1 MEQRE
6 LGKTG
11 VRVSAIGLGCA
22 GMSEGY
28 GTPNDAESLET
39 LSQAVANGV
48 NFLDTSDVYGAGRG
62 EELLGQFLRQ
72 QPRNAVVVAT
82 KFGLVL
88 RPGAPPVVDNSP
100 DYARTACE
108 NSLRRL
114 GVDAIDL
121 YYVHR
126 RNPEVPIED
135 VVGAMADLVRA
146 GKVRYL
152 GLSEVSPDTLR
163 RAMKVHPIAA
173 VQSEYSL
180 WSRDAEK
187 AMLDVCR
194 ELGVTFVAY
203 CPLGRG
209 MLTGKV
215 SSLNGLEAT
224 DFRRRLPRF
233 ADGALEKNLELVR
246 TLDAFAT
253 RYGAT
258 HAQIALAWLLCK
270 HPHVVP
276 IPGTKR
282 VRYALENAAA
292 TRVQLPPGEISQL
305 DALFAPS
312 AVTGDRY
319 PPPAMRG
326 IEQA

>member
-6 LGKTG
+6 LGRTG

-62 EELLGQFLRQ
+62 EELLGQLLKQ
-72 QPRNAVVVAT
+72 QPRNAIVVAT

-100 DYARTACE
+100 DYVRTACE

-146 GKVRYL
+146 GKVRHL

-194 ELGVTFVAY
+194 EVGVTFVAY

-215 SSLNGLEAT
+215 SSLNGLEAN

-292 TRVQLPPGEISQL
+292 TRVKLPPGEISQL
-305 DALFAPS
+305 DALFTPS

-319 PPPAMRG
+319 PPQAMRG

>member
-6 LGKTG
+6 LGRTG

-48 NFLDTSDVYGAGRG
+48 NFFDTSDVYGAGRG
-62 EELLGQFLRQ
+62 EELLGQFLKQ
-72 QPRNAVVVAT
+72 QPRDAVVVAT

-88 RPGAPPVVDNSP
+88 RPGVPPVVDNSP
-100 DYARTACE
+100 DYVRTACE

-114 GVDAIDL
+114 GVDTIDL

-135 VVGAMADLVRA
+135 VVGAMAELVRA
-146 GKVRYL
+146 GKVRAL

-163 RAMKVHPIAA
+163 RAMKVHPITA

-180 WSRDAEK
+180 WSRGAEK
-187 AMLDVCR
+187 TMLDVCQ

-215 SSLNGLEAT
+215 NSLNGLEAN

-233 ADGALEKNLELVR
+233 ADGALENNLALVR
-246 TLDAFAT
+246 KLDAFAT

-292 TRVQLPPGEISQL
+292 TRVKLPPGEISQL
-305 DALFAPS
+305 DELFMPS

-326 IEQA
+326 IEET

>member
-48 NFLDTSDVYGAGRG
+48 NFFDTSDVYGAGRG

-88 RPGAPPVVDNSP
+88 RPGAPPVVDNST
-100 DYARTACE
+100 DYSRNACE

-114 GVDAIDL
+114 GVDTIDL

-135 VVGAMADLVRA
+135 VVGAMAELVRA

-187 AMLDVCR
+187 AMLEVCR

-215 SSLNGLEAT
+215 SSLNGLEAN

-292 TRVQLPPGEISQL
+292 IRVKLPPGEISQL
-305 DALFAPS
+305 DALFTPS

-326 IEQA
+326 IEAA

>member
-1 MEQRE
+1 MEHRE

-11 VRVSAIGLGCA
+11 VRLSAIGLGCA

-28 GTPNDAESLET
+28 GTPDDAESLET
-39 LSQAVANGV
+39 LSQALANGV
-48 NFLDTSDVYGAGRG
+48 NFLDTSDVYGAGKG
-62 EELLGQFLRQ
+62 EELLGQFIRR
-72 QPRNAVVVAT
+72 QPRDALVVAT

-88 RPGAPPVVDNSP
+88 RPGAPPRVDNSP
-100 DYARTACE
+100 DYVRSACE

-126 RNPEVPIED
+126 RDPEVPIED
-135 VVGAMADLVRA
+135 VVGAMAELVTA

-163 RAMKVHPIAA
+163 RAMKVHPISA

-180 WSRDAEK
+180 WTRDAEK
-187 AMLDVCR
+187 SMLDACR
-194 ELGVTFVAY
+194 ESGVTFVAY

-215 SSLNGLEAT
+215 NGLDGLEAT

-233 ADGALEKNLELVR
+233 ANGALEKNLELVR
-246 TLDAFAT
+246 TLDTFAT
-253 RYGAT
+253 RYSAT
-258 HAQIALAWLLCK
+258 PAQIALAWLLCK

-282 VRYALENAAA
+282 VRNALENAAA
-292 TRVQLPPGEISQL
+292 TRVKLPKGEISEL
-305 DALFAPS
+305 DALFTPS

-319 PPPAMRG
+319 PPQAMQG
-326 IEQA
+326 IERA